1 MQYRRLPAVITGMAA
16 TSAPHP
22 VPPAEAEGR
31 VREAFRTIAPR
42 LRNWLR
48 RQLPQRADVEDVLQ
62 DVFYEFVLAQRAL
75 EPIGDAAAWLFRVA
89 RNRLIDRARR
99 RKTHPGPTT
108 DADDDDAP
116 ALEDLL
122 PDPRGGPDA
131 HYARQV
137 LIDELEQAL
146 EALPAAQRD
155 VFIAH
160 ELEGRSFAQLAES
173 TGERVNT
180 LLARK
185 HRAVQALR
193 ARLREVYEDWII
205 DEGADHG

>member
-1 MQYRRLPAVITGMAA
+1 MATPPVTQHMPSTEAQRRV
-16 TSAPHP
+16 SD
-22 VPPAEAEGR
+22 
-31 VREAFRTIAPR
+31 AFRTIGPR
-42 LRNWLR
+42 LHNWLR
-48 RQLPQRADVEDVLQ
+48 RQLAQHSEVEDLLQ
-62 DVFYEFVLAQRAL
+62 EVFYEFVLAQRAL
-75 EPIGDAAAWLFRVA
+75 EPIGDAAAWLFHVA

-99 RKTHPGPTT
+99 RQTHLKTIVEL
-108 DADDDDAP
+108 DDEEAP
-116 ALEDLL
+116 SLEDLL

-137 LIDELEQAL
+137 LIAEMEQAL
-146 EALPAAQRD
+146 EELPAAQRD

-160 ELEGRSFAQLAES
+160 ELEGRSFAELAEI

-185 HRAVQALR
+185 HYAVRALR
-193 ARLREVYEDWII
+193 VRLQAVFDDWNT

>member
-1 MQYRRLPAVITGMAA
+1 MQYLHGSDVFTGMATTPA
-16 TSAPHP
+16 ARPL
-22 VPPAEAEGR
+22 PPTDAEGR
-31 VREAFRTIAPR
+31 VRDAFRTIGPR

-48 RQLPQRADVEDVLQ
+48 QQLSHRTDVEDLLQ

-75 EPIGDAAAWLFRVA
+75 EPIVDATAWLFRVA

-99 RKTHPGPTT
+99 RQTHSSTIVEYDDEG
-108 DADDDDAP
+108 ADE
-116 ALEDLL
+116 LEDLL

-137 LIDELEQAL
+137 LIAELERAL
-146 EALPAAQRD
+146 EELPAAQRD

-160 ELEGRSFAQLAES
+160 ELEGRSFAELAGS
-173 TGERVNT
+173 TGERINT

-185 HRAVQALR
+185 HYAVRALR
-193 ARLREVYEDWII
+193 ARLQEVYDDWIT
-205 DEGADHG
+205 DEGASNG

>member
-1 MQYRRLPAVITGMAA
+1 MQYPPCLSVFTGMATTPA
-16 TSAPHP
+16 APP
-22 VPPAEAEGR
+22 VLPSEAEGG
-31 VREAFRTIAPR
+31 VRDAFRTIGPR

-48 RQLPQRADVEDVLQ
+48 RQLSQRTDVEDLLQ

-89 RNRLIDRARR
+89 RNRLIDHARR
-99 RKTHPGPTT
+99 RRTQSKLIVEP
-108 DADDDDAP
+108 DDEDSP

-122 PDPRGGPDA
+122 PDPSGGPDA

-137 LIDELEQAL
+137 LIAELEQAL
-146 EALPAAQRD
+146 AELPAAQRD

-160 ELEGRSFAQLAES
+160 ELEGRSFAELAQI
-173 TGERVNT
+173 TGVGVNT

-185 HRAVQALR
+185 HYAVRALR
-193 ARLREVYEDWII
+193 ARLQEVYDDWIT
-205 DEGADHG
+205 DEGAGNG